1 MIDFMNLP
9 NYTFSDRELEEFLIF
24 SVCVANKTAKT
35 IAPRVDW
42 LCRQYEGS
50 PLQGLDQFSQ
60 PRIRTLLKRSGI
72 GCYALK
78 SKALKSAARLI
89 CQGRLDLRNCS
100 VEDLESLPGIGLKT
114 SRFFVLHTRRR
125 VKHAIL
131 DTHLLKFLRAQGHDA
146 PLVTPKSAKRYNELE
161 GFILTY
167 AAQAKQ
173 TPAEFD
179 ITIWK
184 RYAVA

>member
-9 NYTFSDRELEEFLIF
+9 NYRFNDRELEEFLIF

-42 LCRQYEGS
+42 LCRQYEGF
-50 PLQGLDQFSQ
+50 PLQGLAKYSQ
-60 PRIRTLLKRSGI
+60 PQICSLLKRSGI

-78 SKALKSAARLI
+78 SKALKAASNLI
-89 CQGRLDLRNCS
+89 CRGKLDLRNCT
-100 VEDLESLPGIGLKT
+100 VEELEALHGIGLKT

-125 VKHAIL
+125 AKHAIL
-131 DTHLLKFLRAQGHDA
+131 DTHLLKYLRAQGHEA

-161 GFILTY
+161 GIILSH

-173 TPAEFD
+173 TPAQFD